1 MLVEQTEA
9 NRNIRTAGFEVLLK
23 LGELDQI
30 VFFSYYDKDMIR
42 GSPRARWADALTI
55 KDLATLTAE
64 PEVSSSADLL
74 NVWSENWPGLGTN
87 DVSADRISTAID
99 QLRNDMLAILAELE

>member
-1 MLVEQTEA
+1 VLVEQTEA

-23 LGELDQI
+23 LGELDQVI
-30 VFFSYYDKDMIR
+30 FFSHYDKDMIR
-42 GSPRARWADALTI
+42 GSPRAGWAYALI
-55 KDLATLTAE
+55 ISDLATLTAE
-64 PEVSSSADLL
+64 PAMSSSADLL
-74 NVWSENWPGLGTN
+74 DVWSENWPGLGTN